1 MEKYVLFV
9 VSKGDEEGA
18 ERSLMELEA
27 LLETAG
33 GEAVGTMIQNLDKP
47 DNVTYLGRGK
57 VDELKIIMDSLEADG
72 ALCDDSL
79 SPSQHRNLADRL
91 DCKVVDRTMLILD
104 IFAGRATTRE
114 GKLQVEMAQQKYRAS
129 RLTGKGTA
137 LSRLGGGIGT
147 RGPGETKLE
156 SDRRVIQKRIAK
168 LSSDIKAM
176 KQVRETTRKKR
187 MGDAIPLVA
196 IVGYTNAGKST
207 LLNHLTGAEILAEDK
222 LFATLDPTTR
232 KCKLPGGQEVLF
244 SDTVGF
250 INKLPHEL
258 VDAFR
263 STLEEAKYAD
273 IILHVVDGSSDD
285 LELHIKVVEDTLK
298 ELGASDKP
306 VILAY
311 NKADLGRPEYRLA
324 GKKVDGEIEISAKTG
339 EGIDDLFSQVEKI
352 LKEMRVYIE
361 EVIPYSN
368 QKRLASIRRYGQI
381 LEEKYEEDGVYISAY
396 IPKSLKK

>member
-72 ALCDDSL
+72 VLCDDSL

-339 EGIDDLFSQVEKI
+339 DGIDQLFSQVEKI
-352 LKEMRVYIE
+352 LKEMRVYID

-368 QKRLASIRRYGQI
+368 QKRLAAIRRYGQI
-381 LEEKYEEDGVYISAY
+381 LEERYEEDGVHVSAY
-396 IPKSLKK
+396 VPKSLKK

>member
-9 VSKGDEEGA
+9 VSKGDEESA

-176 KQVRETTRKKR
+176 KRVRETTRKKR

-232 KCKLPGGQEVLF
+232 RCTLPGGQEVLF

-273 IILHVVDGSSDD
+273 IILHVVDGSSED

-298 ELGASDKP
+298 DLGASDKP

-339 EGIDDLFSQVEKI
+339 EGIDKLFSQVEKI

-361 EVIPYSN
+361 EVIPYTN
-368 QKRLASIRRYGQI
+368 QKRLAAIRRYGQI
-381 LEEKYEEDGVYISAY
+381 LEERYEEDGVYVSAY
-396 IPKSLKK
+396 VPKSLK

>member
-72 ALCDDSL
+72 VLCDDSL

-339 EGIDDLFSQVEKI
+339 DGIDQLFSQVEKI